1 MKKQV
6 IEKIYRVVIYLRL
19 SDDDGDS
26 RESDSISNQ
35 RLLAHRYLEGK
46 PEFTVVKECVD
57 DGYTGTNFN
66 RPGFQEMMGLI
77 EDRKADCIIVK
88 DLSRFGRD
96 FSGVLQYVERIFP
109 KMGVR
114 LILLNDQYDSNQ
126 QSQSNDYLTLRFK
139 SLINDI
145 YPADTSRSV
154 RANLRAKMLDGQC
167 VAPFAFYGYLK
178 SPDDKHKLVIDEYAG
193 AVVQEIFRQKLK
205 GNSLSDIAGRLN
217 SLGILP
223 PLAYKNNILKQSLK
237 TGFKVTGRGRW
248 EPTMVRR
255 ILSDERYSGV
265 LIQGKTTTP
274 NYKVK
279 RLIHKEP
286 EEWIRH
292 EDAIPVLVDKHTA
305 EVVRHLMGRDTR
317 RGGKGNALLA
327 GLVECADCEQSMV
340 MKSPDGINHYYIC
353 STSLYEKNCNPHSIS
368 VKKLEE
374 IVRESIRY
382 YISVIVQLND
392 VLESVKRMDL
402 PEQKLYEA
410 DRQLE
415 VLQQECSRIL
425 KIKKNLYESFCE
437 GLLDEGEFQN
447 YKKKYDAS
455 LKRLEMNIQ
464 IQREEIKDVK
474 KNIEKQQEWIKHFL
488 LYKDKQEIDRTMVAM
503 LVKSIRIHANK
514 SVSIV
519 FWYGDEFEQL
529 ITFLQTANTVQKDG
543 NVEAFLDNRGGVR
556 GA

>member
-66 RPGFQEMMGLI
+66 RPGFQEMLGLL

-178 SPDDKHKLVIDEYAG
+178 SPDDKHKLVIDDYAG
-193 AVVQEIFRQKLK
+193 SVVQEIFRQKLK

-223 PLAYKNNILKQSLK
+223 PLAYKTNILKQSLK
-237 TGFKVTGRGRW
+237 TGFKVTGRDRW

-327 GLVECADCEQSMV
+327 GLVECADCGQSMV
-340 MKSPDGINHYYIC
+340 MKSPDGINRYYIC
-353 STSLYEKNCNPHSIS
+353 STSLYEKNCKPHSIS

-374 IVRESIRY
+374 IVRESILY

-392 VLESVKRMDL
+392 VLESVKSMDI

-455 LKRLEMNIQ
+455 LERLGMNIQ

-503 LVKSIRIHANK
+503 LVKSIRIHVNK

-543 NVEAFLDNRGGVR
+543 AVEAFLDNRGGVR

>member
-66 RPGFQEMMGLI
+66 RPGFQEMMGLL
-77 EDRKADCIIVK
+77 EDGKADCIIVK

-126 QSQSNDYLTLRFK
+126 RSQSNDYLTLRFK

-178 SPDDKHKLVIDEYAG
+178 SPDDKHKLVIDDYAG
-193 AVVQEIFRQKLK
+193 SVVQEIFRQKLK

-237 TGFKVTGRGRW
+237 TGFKVTGRDRW

-255 ILSDERYSGV
+255 ILSDERYSGI

-279 RLIHKEP
+279 RLIHKDP

-327 GLVECADCEQSMV
+327 GLVECADCGQSMV
-340 MKSPDGINHYYIC
+340 MKSPDGINRYYIC
-353 STSLYEKNCNPHSIS
+353 STSLYEKNCKPHSIS

-374 IVRESIRY
+374 IVRESILY

-392 VLESVKRMDL
+392 VLESVKSMDL

-543 NVEAFLDNRGGVR
+543 AVEAFLDNRGGVK

>member
-1 MKKQV
+1 MKKQI

-46 PEFTVVKECVD
+46 PEFEIVKECVD
-57 DGYTGTNFN
+57 DGFTGTNFN

-77 EDRKADCIIVK
+77 ENGEADCIVAK

-96 FSGVLQYVERIFP
+96 FSGVLQYVERVLP
-109 KMGVR
+109 QMGAR
-114 LILLNDQYDSNQ
+114 LILLNDQYDSNNL
-126 QSQSNDYLTLRFK
+126 SQNNDYLTLRFK

-178 SPDDKHKLVIDEYAG
+178 SPDDKHKLVVDSYAG
-193 AVVQEIFRQKLK
+193 SIVQEIFRQKLK

-217 SLGILP
+217 VLGILP
-223 PLAYKNNILKQSLK
+223 PLAYKTNILKQKLK
-237 TGFKVTGRGRW
+237 TGFKVTGKDRW

-255 ILSDERYSGV
+255 ILMDERYSGV

-274 NYKVK
+274 NHKVK

-286 EEWIRH
+286 EEWVRQ
-292 EDAIPVLVDKHTA
+292 EDAIPVLIDKHTA

-317 RGGKGNALLA
+317 KGENGTALLA
-327 GLVECADCEQSMV
+327 GLVECADCGQSMI
-340 MKSPDGINHYYIC
+340 MKSPNRTNHYYVC
-353 STSLYEKNCNPHSIS
+353 STSLYEKSCKPHNIS
-368 VKKLEE
+368 VKKLED

-382 YISVIVQLND
+382 YVSVIVQLNA
-392 VLESVKRMDL
+392 VVERVKHMDL

-410 DRQLE
+410 DKQLE
-415 VLQQECSRIL
+415 VLQQECSRLL

-437 GLLDEGEFQN
+437 GLLDENEFQN
-447 YKKKYDAS
+447 YKKKYDDS
-455 LKRLEMNIQ
+455 LQRLEISIQ
-464 IQREEIKDVK
+464 IQRDEIKDVK
-474 KNIEKQQEWIKHFL
+474 NNLEKQQEWMKHFL
-488 LYKDKQEIDRTMVAM
+488 LYKDSQEVDRTMVAM
-503 LVKSIRIHANK
+503 LIKSIRIYEDK
-514 SVSIV
+514 RVSIV
-519 FWYGDEFEQL
+519 FWYDDEFEQL
-529 ITFLQTANTVQKDG
+529 TTLLQTANTIQKDG
-543 NVEAFLDNRGGVR
+543 DVEAFLGNRGGVR